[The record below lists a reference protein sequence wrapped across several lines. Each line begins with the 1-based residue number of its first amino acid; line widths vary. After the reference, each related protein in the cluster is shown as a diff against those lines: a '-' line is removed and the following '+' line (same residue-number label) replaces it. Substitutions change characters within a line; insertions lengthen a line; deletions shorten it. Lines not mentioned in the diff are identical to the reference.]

1 MQMILQNPYRDNF
14 CWESDSI
21 QQFKDAL
28 RSWSTQILIR
38 EFLNGNEPTTNV
50 NTSLEKVEHILIAT
64 AKRCLKIESVKR
76 HKCSMIFKPKMV

>member
-50 NTSLEKVEHILIAT
+50 NTSLEKV
-64 AKRCLKIESVKR
+64 
-76 HKCSMIFKPKMV
+76 